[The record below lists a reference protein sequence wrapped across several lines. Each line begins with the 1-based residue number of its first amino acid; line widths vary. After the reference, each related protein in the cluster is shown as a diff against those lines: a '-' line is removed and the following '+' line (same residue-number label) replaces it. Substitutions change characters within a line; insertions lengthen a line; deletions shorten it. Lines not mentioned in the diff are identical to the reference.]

1 MDKFGT
7 AERRLE
13 NFPRQKEA
21 HDSAKNLGI
30 HRPHYNMM
38 NALAPVL
45 TNYKGS
51 AYKGTVTFSGGDS

>member
-38 NALAPVL
+38 NALTPVL

-51 AYKGTVTFSGGDS
+51 AIRGQ